1 MTTGDYVRY
10 GVAMVPKMARRVH
23 AENVDHIF
31 IQNASIY
38 LTNRNLDAHMDNV
51 FFDSSHATC

>member
-1 MTTGDYVRY
+1 MQY
-10 GVAMVPKMARRVH
+10 GVAMVPTMERKVH

-38 LTNRNLDAHMDNV
+38 LTDRKLDAHMDNV
-51 FFDSSHATC
+51 FFDSRHATC